1 MKSFINLLDDANA
14 EIKTISV
21 TELKSIMN
29 QSDIVII
36 DVQSKD
42 VIEKVGMIPNA
53 IHANRGFLEFYADQ
67 REDNPFKK
75 SEIDNNK
82 KMRSHLT
89 HFFKMY
95 TTRVETQNYDN
106 SVNIYPFLTLL
117 PTFQQKVSIL
127 QKICCFQCIFDDANR
142 SVILFLCSHF

>member
-1 MKSFINLLDDANA
+1 MKSFINLLDEANA

-42 VIEKVGMIPNA
+42 VIEKVGMIPTA

-75 SEIDNNK
+75 NEIDNNK
-82 KMRSHLT
+82 KIIVYCGAGGQGALATKTLQDMGFTNTCHVEGGFGSMLNSG
-89 HFFKMY
+89 FKI
-95 TTRVETQNYDN
+95 V
-106 SVNIYPFLTLL
+106 
-117 PTFQQKVSIL
+117 K
-127 QKICCFQCIFDDANR
+127 
-142 SVILFLCSHF
+142 

>member
-1 MKSFINLLDDANA
+1 MKSFINLLDEANA
-14 EIKTISV
+14 KIKTISV

-42 VIEKVGMIPNA
+42 VIEKEGMIPNA

-75 SEIDNNK
+75 SGKD
-82 KMRSHLT
+82 
-89 HFFKMY
+89 
-95 TTRVETQNYDN
+95 
-106 SVNIYPFLTLL
+106 
-117 PTFQQKVSIL
+117 
-127 QKICCFQCIFDDANR
+127 
-142 SVILFLCSHF
+142 

>member
-1 MKSFINLLDDANA
+1 
-14 EIKTISV
+14 
-21 TELKSIMN
+21 MN
-29 QSDIVII
+29 QSDIVIV

-82 KMRSHLT
+82 KIIVYCGAGGQGALATKTLQDMGFQDVSNLEGGSDAWIKAGNKLT
-89 HFFKMY
+89 K
-95 TTRVETQNYDN
+95 
-106 SVNIYPFLTLL
+106 
-117 PTFQQKVSIL
+117 
-127 QKICCFQCIFDDANR
+127 
-142 SVILFLCSHF
+142 